1 MPMQV
6 DFLVVGSGIAGLTFA
21 TKAARFGRVLVLT
34 KKRKADSS
42 TNYAQG
48 GIAAVFG
55 ENDARKYHVQ
65 DTIRVGEG
73 LCNKEMVAIMVRDGP
88 KLVQE
93 LHSMGCRF
101 SMNSN
106 GKFNLAQEGGHSR
119 RRIVHAKD
127 YTGQEIERVLLEGA
141 KKAGVNITE
150 NEIALDI
157 VIQNGECVGIY
168 YLDADT
174 RQIDVILANAT
185 ILATGGIG
193 QVYQHTTNP
202 PIATGD
208 GIAMAYRVGAK
219 IANMEFVQFHPTA
232 VYNIKIDGRSF
243 LISEAIRG
251 EGGVL
256 KTKAGAPF
264 MKKYSPAGNLAPR
277 DVVARACLTEMLYAN
292 TKYVLLDVSHLEA
305 DFIKNRFPTIY
316 ETCLNW
322 GIDITREPIPVV
334 PAAHYS
340 CGGISVNKWA
350 ESSIPRMFALGEC
363 SCTGVHGA
371 NRLASNSLL
380 EAMVFA
386 SRAAARVNKISD
398 IKITGPTR
406 IEKTTKIGPNLIFQI
421 KEIMDENVGLIRSEK
436 KLHDAKTAIDGF
448 YKLFEEGIHITNAE
462 SRNTTVI
469 AKLVIDSA
477 LNRKESRGLH
487 YMLEYPRK
495 RRNFMKDT
503 ITRISEQEKQIKKT
517 LPTNRKKD
525 GTRRN

>member
-1 MPMQV
+1 MQV

-21 TKAARFGRVLVLT
+21 TKAAKLGSVLVLT

-55 ENDARKYHVQ
+55 ENDAPEYHIQ
-65 DTIRVGEG
+65 DTIKAGEG
-73 LCNKEMVAIMVRDGP
+73 LCDNEMVAIMVRDGP
-88 KLVQE
+88 KLVEE

-101 SMNSN
+101 SINSN
-106 GKFNLAQEGGHSR
+106 GRFDLAQEGGHSR

-127 YTGQEIERVLLEGA
+127 YTGQEIERVLLEEA
-141 KKAGVNITE
+141 KKAGVKISE

-157 VIQNGECVGIY
+157 VIQDGECVGIY

-185 ILATGGIG
+185 VVATGGIG

-208 GIAMAYRVGAK
+208 GIAMGYRCGAK

-243 LISEAIRG
+243 LISEAVRG
-251 EGGVL
+251 EGGIL
-256 KTKAGAPF
+256 KTKAGVPF

-277 DVVARACLTEMLYAN
+277 DVVARACLNEMLSAKS
-292 TKYVLLDVSHLEA
+292 KYVLLDVSHLEA

-316 ETCLNW
+316 ETCLSW
-322 GIDITREPIPVV
+322 GIDITRGPIPVV

-340 CGGISVNKWA
+340 CGGILVNKWA

-386 SRAAARVNKISD
+386 SRAAARVGQTSD
-398 IKITGPTR
+398 IKITRPAR
-406 IEKTTKIGPNLIFQI
+406 MPKTAKEGPNLMFQI

-436 KLHDAKTAIDGF
+436 KLHDAKIAVDA
-448 YKLFEEGIHITNAE
+448 YHELFGEGIHIINAE
-462 SRNTTVI
+462 SRNTTAV

-487 YMLEYPRK
+487 YMLDYPKK

-503 ITRISEQEKQIKKT
+503 ITRISEQQ
-517 LPTNRKKD
+517 KKD
-525 GTRRN
+525 KKNQNQ